1 MLKSLPKLFGDPNAR
16 ELQKLNPLVAKINSY
31 EPVFEKLVGAQL
43 QEKTQQFRARLA
55 KGEALD
61 DLLPEAFALVR
72 EAGKRT
78 LGQRHYDEQ
87 LLGGIIL
94 HQGKVA
100 EMRTG
105 EGKTLVAT
113 LPVYLNALT
122 GLGVHVVT
130 VNDYLAKRDAAWM
143 GKIYYLLG
151 VSVGILNH
159 DTSFLYDPSVEI
171 QDERMKDVRPVTRRQ
186 AYGADITY
194 GTNTEFGFDYLRDNM
209 VMELAQAVQ
218 RPLHYAI
225 VDEVDNILIDEARTP
240 LIISGQ
246 SSESAQTY
254 RQCSQLIPT
263 LHETEDYTADA
274 KDRTVTLTPAG
285 LEKLER
291 RLGVEN
297 LYDQANYKLTHYVDN
312 ALKAHAMYRRD
323 REYVVT
329 DGEVI
334 IVDEFT
340 GRLMPGRRYSDGL
353 HQAIEAKEG
362 VNVRPETMTL
372 ATITIQNYFRL
383 YKKLAGMTGTAA
395 TEAEELFKIYK
406 VDVLVVPTHME
417 MIRRDENDLVYKS
430 EKGKWEAIAAE
441 IEALHKKRQPALV
454 GTVSIESSE
463 LLSGLLTRRGVP
475 HEVLNAKQHERE
487 AQIVAQAGRLGSVT
501 VATNMAGRG
510 TDIVLGGVKDNRD
523 PADWQRE
530 HDEVVELGG
539 LRITG
544 TERHEARR
552 IDNQLRGRAA
562 RQGDPGSSR
571 FFVSVEDDLMKR
583 FGGDMIKRVMNF
595 AGLPDDQPIEM
606 GLISKSI
613 ENAQT
618 RVEGHNFDIRKHL
631 LDYDDVV
638 NKHREVIYTERRK
651 TLEGANIRDQILEL
665 VHKELAQLVSTHL
678 RSDDS
683 ERWDLDGLMDA
694 LKLLFSIPA
703 SLTKEAI
710 AALSVEEA
718 GEALND
724 YVDQL
729 YAEREQQ
736 FGEQDMRILERMVML
751 RTIDVHWIEHLT
763 AMDNMRQ
770 GVGLQGIGQRDPLV
784 VYKQQGHQAF
794 QELSERIRHDL
805 ARTIFNVA
813 IQRGAP
819 QAETQ
824 TSTQGTPRRAVPP
837 AIAPAKEQKAM
848 LAAISGH
855 GQDTARAGADKV
867 GRNDPCPCGSGKK
880 YKKCHGT

>member
-1 MLKSLPKLFGDPNAR
+1 MLKSLPRLFGGDPNAR
-16 ELQKLNPLVAKINSY
+16 ELQKLNPIVAKINSY
-31 EPVFEKLVGAQL
+31 EPVFEKLTEAQL
-43 QEKTQQFRARLA
+43 QEKTEEFRERL
-55 KGEALD
+55 KTGEALD
-61 DLLPEAFALVR
+61 ALLPEAFALVR
-72 EAGKRT
+72 EASKRA
-78 LGQRHYDEQ
+78 LGQRHYDVQ
-87 LLGGIIL
+87 LVGGIIL
-94 HQGKVA
+94 HQGKIA

-113 LPVYLNALT
+113 LPAYLNALN
-122 GLGVHVVT
+122 GKGVHVVT

-143 GKIYYLLG
+143 GKVYHLLG
-151 VSVGILNH
+151 ISVGILNH
-159 DTSFLYDPSVEI
+159 DMTFLYDPSVETG
-171 QDERMKDVRPVTRRQ
+171 DVRPVPRRE
-186 AYGADITY
+186 AYAAGITY

-209 VMELAQAVQ
+209 VMDLAQTVH
-218 RPLHYAI
+218 RPLNYSI

-246 SSESAQTY
+246 SSESGQTY
-254 RQCSQLIPT
+254 QQCAQVIPA
-263 LHETEDYTADA
+263 LQENDDYTIDL
-274 KDRTVTLTPAG
+274 KDRIVTLTASG
-285 LEKLER
+285 LDKVEK

-312 ALKAHAMYRRD
+312 ALKAHAIFRRD
-323 REYVVT
+323 REYIVK
-329 DGEVI
+329 DGEVL

-362 VNVRPETMTL
+362 VNIRPETMTL

-383 YKKLAGMTGTAA
+383 YAKLAGMTGTAA

-406 VDVLVVPTHME
+406 LEVLVVPTHQE
-417 MIRRDENDLVYKS
+417 MVRKDENDLVFKS
-430 EKGKWEAIAAE
+430 EKGKWEAIAADLE
-441 IEALHKKRQPALV
+441 ELHKKQRPALV

-463 LLSGLLTRRGVP
+463 LLSGLLTRRGVM
-475 HEVLNAKQHERE
+475 HQVLNAKQHERE
-487 AQIVAQAGRLGSVT
+487 AEIVAQAGRLGAIT

-510 TDIVLGGVKDNRD
+510 TDIVLGGVKDGRD
-523 PADWQRE
+523 PEDWQRE
-530 HDEVVELGG
+530 HDAVVQLGG
-539 LRITG
+539 LRIVG

-552 IDNQLRGRAA
+552 IDNQLRGRAG

-571 FFVSVEDDLMKR
+571 FLVSVEDDLMKR
-583 FGGDMIKRVMNF
+583 FGGDMIKRVMSF

-606 GLISKSI
+606 GLITKSI

-651 TLEGANIRDQILEL
+651 TLEGADLHNEILEMAR
-665 VHKELAQLVSTHL
+665 KELEQLVSTHL
-678 RSDDS
+678 RGDDPDH
-683 ERWDLDGLMDA
+683 WDIDGLLEA
-694 LKLLFSIPA
+694 LKAFFPVPA
-703 SLTKEAI
+703 SLTKETL
-710 AALSVEEA
+710 AALSSEEA
-718 GEALND
+718 LEALKD
-724 YVDQL
+724 YVSQL
-729 YAEREQQ
+729 YSQREQE

-763 AMDNMRQ
+763 SMENLRQ

-794 QELSERIRHDL
+794 QELTARIRL
-805 ARTIFNVA
+805 EIARTIFNVA

-819 QAETQ
+819 QTETQ
-824 TSTQGTPRRAVPP
+824 TSSQGTPRRAAPQL
-837 AIAPAKEQKAM
+837 IAPATEQKAM
-848 LAAISGH
+848 AAAIAGH
-855 GQDTARAGADKV
+855 GQATARPGPDKV

-880 YKKCHGT
+880 YKKCHGA